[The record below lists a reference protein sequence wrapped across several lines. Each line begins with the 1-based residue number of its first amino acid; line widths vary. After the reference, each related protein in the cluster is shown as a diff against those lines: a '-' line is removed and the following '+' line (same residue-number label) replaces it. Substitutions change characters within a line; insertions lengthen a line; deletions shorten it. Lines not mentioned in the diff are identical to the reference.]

1 MKIEISPAFPAV
13 FYIVLVRMRGGG
25 SSFRTTRRLYIDPS
39 QAQRFAKLD
48 GIVMKID
55 LANMTITRAFPGSS
69 QEEYEELELQADR
82 IMGLAH
88 AAQKRATA
96 NEAPPAPVFKRRPS
110 AKKVNTYGDPK
121 PKKPAKKPKPMSPLV
136 AGMLGFLAGNVLSKI
151 GGAPAPADPTPEE
164 TIAGIGS
171 LFGITKK

>member
-39 QAQRFAKLD
+39 QAQRYAKLN
-48 GIVMKID
+48 GVVLKID
-55 LANMTITRAFPGSS
+55 LANMTVTRAFPESS
-69 QEEYEELELQADR
+69 QEEYEELELQADQ

-96 NEAPPAPVFKRRPS
+96 NEAPPAPEFKRRAS
-110 AKKVNTYGDPK
+110 AKKLNTYGDPK
-121 PKKPAKKPKPMSPLV
+121 PKKPAKAKPMSPLV

-151 GGAPAPADPTPEE
+151 GEAPAPADPTPEE
-164 TIAGIGS
+164 TIAGMGS